1 MREQGRANP
10 TLAGCCTYL
19 SGIECL
25 FFPVAIIPSY
35 ALSYNLYHVQ
45 PSEDTLKN
53 LDRSTN
59 SMSTLI
65 KNPKPPRSR
74 ETKSLRFKKSTLTP
88 EQRFKQRLMY
98 ILKHPIDWLWGTLSS
113 VRNAIYLIIAI
124 TLVCFL
130 GVYFVQ
136 APGEVLND
144 PVGYA
149 AWVQENA
156 LPRYGSLTPIFD
168 SLQFFTIFSSWY
180 FRLLLVILALS
191 IIVCTLNRVPAIWQN
206 FAHPI
211 LRRSE
216 KFYQNALERASFSHD
231 DAVAWTWAALR
242 KRHYRVRAVTHE
254 YSGRPQGPLP
264 HSTATLAPTRVG
276 AQEIAPSSIAS
287 STPNATQE
295 ITYLYANKNSWATLS
310 TFVFHAALVTLLLA
324 GAISQWHGFDPN
336 SPARHYLPVPLVS
349 LSDALAGFSFDQAL
363 PNGESAVVYPRGTP
377 HNISFRTNKF
387 TATFDPKTGLPTD
400 YVTDLSVFQDGEL
413 VAHSD
418 HLRVNDPLAYG
429 DIVFHQSSLIPSV
442 NIVITDKQGY
452 VLFNEPVVLDQT
464 GTLGSLSVDYASN
477 IPIADSNLTMTVAF
491 PHDASIQLAQMPN
504 PFFVITINQAGDTSA
519 KPNVL
524 LRLRPGQTGQSTD
537 SAWHVR
543 LSGASEATVLLVTKD
558 TGSFIVWPTA
568 VILILSL
575 CATFYFPQR
584 RIWIRIQGNAVQMA
598 ALREHFTNIRID
610 LLGITKE
617 ATQAG
622 PRYHVP

>member
-1 MREQGRANP
+1 
-10 TLAGCCTYL
+10 
-19 SGIECL
+19 
-25 FFPVAIIPSY
+25 
-35 ALSYNLYHVQ
+35 
-45 PSEDTLKN
+45 
-53 LDRSTN
+53 
-59 SMSTLI
+59 MSTLI
-65 KNPKPPRSR
+65 KKTQPSQSRKQTMPP
-74 ETKSLRFKKSTLTP
+74 RFKKSTLTP
-88 EQRFKQRLMY
+88 EQRFKQRLSY

-124 TLVCFL
+124 TVVCLL

-144 PVGYA
+144 PVAYV
-149 AWVQENA
+149 AWVQQNA
-156 LPRYGSLTPIFD
+156 LPHYGSLTPIFD

-191 IIVCTLNRVPAIWQN
+191 IVVCTLNRAPTIWQN

-231 DAVAWTWAALR
+231 DAVVWTYAVLG
-242 KRHYRVRAVTHE
+242 KRHYRVRAVSVEAT
-254 YSGRPQGPLP
+254 
-264 HSTATLAPTRVG
+264 HSTHQLS
-276 AQEIAPSSIAS
+276 APSSPS
-287 STPNATQE
+287 GSTSDAIQE

-324 GAISQWHGFDPN
+324 GAMSQWHGFDPN
-336 SPARHYLPVPLVS
+336 SPARHYLPSPLVS

-363 PNGESAVVYPRGTP
+363 PNGESAVVYTRGTP
-377 HNISFRTNKF
+377 HNISFRANKF

-413 VAHSD
+413 VAHSN

-442 NIVITDKQGY
+442 NVVITDKQGY

-464 GTLGSLSVDYASN
+464 STLGNLNVDYANN
-477 IPIADSNLTMTVAF
+477 IPIAGSNLTMGIAF
-491 PHDASIQLAQMPN
+491 PHDASVQLAQMPN
-504 PFFVITINQAGDTSA
+504 PFFVITVNQIGDTSA
-519 KPNVL
+519 KPKVL
-524 LRLRPGQTGQSTD
+524 LRLRPGQTGL
-537 SAWHVR
+537 SADGVWQVK
-543 LSGASEATVLLVTKD
+543 LSGASEATILLVTKD

-584 RIWIRIQGNAVQMA
+584 RIWIRIQGNTVQMA
-598 ALREHFTNIRID
+598 ALREHFINIRID

-617 ATQAG
+617 ATQAE
-622 PRYHVP
+622 PRDCIP